1 LAEREWGYSDL
12 VHQQGIQTMRLS
24 ILHPRSAALAAS
36 LLALSLG
43 AGAAVAQTPAPPPAA
58 ATDAAPNPR
67 PPHMTLKDRFTRA
80 NTTNDGRLTLDQ
92 AQGNMP
98 MVARNFPAI
107 DKDNKGYVT
116 ISDIQTFMREQR
128 AMRRQTAPNTNG

>member
-1 LAEREWGYSDL
+1 MHRSLAR
-12 VHQQGIQTMRLS
+12 
-24 ILHPRSAALAAS
+24 PRSAALVAS

-67 PPHMTLKDRFTRA
+67 PPHMTIKERFIRA

-92 AQGNMP
+92 AQANMP
-98 MVARNFPAI
+98 VVARNFVAI

-116 ISDIQTFMREQR
+116 ITDIQSFMREQR
-128 AMRRQTAPNTNG
+128 AMRRQALPSTNG